1 MAESPPTD
9 RLLVWSLA
17 TFHTGL
23 FVICLVIVL
32 YWNGTLGDLL
42 HNLNTL
48 IGLTFFVV
56 LWCTTWWCTR
66 RALRGITLV
75 TPAGLLLSGELL
87 SRGTAWGGVNGI
99 LFAVILFLGLG
110 ISSTISKGLTAVLM
124 TIVLPAP
131 LYALFLSIPAFF
143 IGGMVGVLLAIADSI
158 LLAISQRLFLV
169 CK

>member
-66 RALRGITLV
+66 KARRGITLL
-75 TPAGLLLSGELL
+75 TPAGLLPSGELL

-110 ISSTISKGLTAVLM
+110 ISSTI
-124 TIVLPAP
+124 PAP

-143 IGGMVGVLLAIADSI
+143 IGGIVGVLLAVVDST